1 MDKRYAFLSIIY
13 ILNKKIPLIFSIGP
27 ILPFNYYYRLSGSTM
42 VSSPIEKGVVV
53 IGGIN
58 QGDNYSS
65 NCLFELSGDSIE
77 SLKWKKL
84 DQKLQYSRNGHVSFL
99 ISDTCNPYLNSEP
112 MTKSSSTNENEIPD
126 LRHYCTVI

>member
-1 MDKRYAFLSIIY
+1 MKQ
-13 ILNKKIPLIFSIGP
+13 KIALIFSIGP
-27 ILPFNYYYRLSGSTM
+27 ELPFNCPLSRSTM
-42 VSSPIEKGVVV
+42 VSSPTGKGVVI
-53 IGGIN
+53 IGGFYNHYFNNI
-58 QGDNYSS
+58 SS
-65 NCLFELSGDSIE
+65 ERLFELSGDSIE

>member
-1 MDKRYAFLSIIY
+1 MKQ
-13 ILNKKIPLIFSIGP
+13 KIALIFSIGP
-27 ILPFNYYYRLSGSTM
+27 ELPFNCPLSRSTM
-42 VSSPIEKGVVV
+42 VSSPTDKGVVI
-53 IGGIN
+53 IGGHHR
-58 QGDNYSS
+58 QGYNFSS
-65 NCLFELSGDSIE
+65 KCLFELSGDSIE

>member
-1 MDKRYAFLSIIY
+1 
-13 ILNKKIPLIFSIGP
+13 
-27 ILPFNYYYRLSGSTM
+27 M
-42 VSSPIEKGVVV
+42 VSSPTGKGVVI
-53 IGGIN
+53 IGGFCNPILLS
-58 QGDNYSS
+58 NYSS
-65 NCLFELSGDSIE
+65 ECLFELSGDSIE